1 MTQKDNGS
9 ENRGEPEQDDEVGYG
24 RPPRHSRFKPGQ
36 SGNPGGRPK
45 GAKTRK
51 SKHRDERL
59 KELVLQEAYRE
70 VVVQDNGQDLP
81 MPVAQAALRSLAIQA
96 AKGNPRAAKLF
107 LEIVQVTEAANRKR
121 HELWL
126 ETVIDY
132 KVGWE
137 WELERRMAEGITYL
151 PDPIPHPD
159 DILIDFENDTVTIVG
174 PMTKEEKA
182 ARDQVIT
189 LREDLED
196 EIRWCLEEIDTT
208 EDPETQNRMKETI
221 ALNRRI
227 LARIDRMLGLK

>member
-36 SGNPGGRPK
+36 SGNPEGRPK

-51 SKHRDERL
+51 SKHQDEQL

-96 AKGNPRAAKLF
+96 AKGNVRSGKLLF
-107 LEIVQVTEAANRKR
+107 EMVQSAEASQRER
-121 HELWL
+121 RERWL
-126 ETVIDY
+126 KMVIEY
-132 KVGWE
+132 KADME
-137 WELERRMAEGITYL
+137 WELERRKALRIRHL

-174 PMTKEEKA
+174 PLTKEEKA
-182 ARDQVIT
+182 ARDQAIR

-208 EDPETQNRMKETI
+208 EDPETQNRMEETI

>member
-1 MTQKDNGS
+1 
-9 ENRGEPEQDDEVGYG
+9 
-24 RPPRHSRFKPGQ
+24 
-36 SGNPGGRPK
+36 
-45 GAKTRK
+45 
-51 SKHRDERL
+51 
-59 KELVLQEAYRE
+59 
-70 VVVQDNGQDLP
+70 
-81 MPVAQAALRSLAIQA
+81 
-96 AKGNPRAAKLF
+96 
-107 LEIVQVTEAANRKR
+107 
-121 HELWL
+121 
-126 ETVIDY
+126 
-132 KVGWE
+132 
-137 WELERRMAEGITYL
+137 MAEGITYL